1 MIERYTLPKMARI
14 WLEDHRLEM
23 MLEVEL
29 LVCEALARFGKIP
42 KHVPSELRRKVGF
55 HPDRIKE
62 LEEKTRHDVVAFVSN
77 LQETAGEAGRFL
89 HLGLTSS
96 DVLDTSLAVLLT
108 EAADLLIWDTKVLL
122 SHIRRKANRYRRTP
136 CIGRTHGIHA
146 EPTTFGLKLAVFYDE
161 MKRGLERLKRARS
174 VIAVG
179 KISGAV
185 GTFATVSPA
194 VERYVCKKLKL
205 TPAPIST
212 QIVARDR
219 HAEFVAQL
227 ALVGA
232 SLERFATEIRHLQ
245 RTEVMEAEEYF
256 HEGQKGSSAMP
267 HKRNPVRS
275 ERVCGLARL
284 LRAYTQAACED
295 VALWHERDISH
306 SSTERVILPDA
317 TLALDYM
324 LHEMAEIVR
333 DLVVYPERMQQNLEA
348 TGGLIYSQRLLLAL
362 IERGLPRREA
372 YDVIQRCALEA
383 FREKRPFQEVLTGDR
398 AVTQHLSPEEIAG
411 ALDPADFLKEVDT
424 IFKRVGL

>member
-1 MIERYTLPKMARI
+1 MARV
-14 WLEDHRLEM
+14 WSEDHRLET

-29 LVCEALARFGKIP
+29 LVCEALAKLGKIP
-42 KHVPSELRRKVGF
+42 KQVPSELRRKVGF

-62 LEEKTRHDVVAFVSN
+62 LEEKTRHDVVAFISN
-77 LQETAGEAGRFL
+77 LQETAGSAGRFL
-89 HLGLTSS
+89 HMGLTSS

-108 EAADLLIWDTKVLL
+108 EATDLLLWDTKVLL
-122 SHIRRKANRYRRTP
+122 SNIRRKAHRYRRTL
-136 CIGRTHGIHA
+136 CVGRTHGIHA
-146 EPTTFGLKLAVFYDE
+146 EPTTFGLKLAAFYDE
-161 MKRGLERLKRARS
+161 MRRALDRLKRARS

-185 GTFATVSPA
+185 VTFATVDPA
-194 VERYVCKKLKL
+194 VEGYVCKKLRL
-205 TPAPIST
+205 SPAPIST

-219 HAEFVAQL
+219 HAEFVAHL

-232 SLERFATEIRHLQ
+232 SLERFATEVRHLQ

-275 ERVCGLARL
+275 ERICGLARL
-284 LRAYTQAACED
+284 LRGYAQAAYED

-306 SSTERVILPDA
+306 SSTERVIFSDA
-317 TLALDYM
+317 TIALDYM

-362 IERGLPRREA
+362 IERGLSRREA
-372 YDVIQRCALEA
+372 YDLVQRCALQS
-383 FREKRPFQEVLTGDR
+383 FREKRLFQEILTGDR
-398 AVTQHLSPEEIAG
+398 EVTRHLSPTEIAAYFNPG
-411 ALDPADFLKEVDT
+411 DCLKKVDL